1 MSTLPEN
8 FRKLFFRSSPVEAF
22 RDYFNRCVNKFRAWK
37 RLKLHKKCATFAVGK
52 GECNYLDISVKS
64 NYLDFRSK
72 ILDFTG
78 ASKSVI
84 DQKTTLVGY
93 SFFDTFVEFVNS
105 INVYQ

>member
-1 MSTLPEN
+1 MHLLT
-8 FRKLFFRSSPVEAF
+8 
-22 RDYFNRCVNKFRAWK
+22 
-37 RLKLHKKCATFAVGK
+37 VGK
-52 GECNYLDISVKS
+52 GGCNYLDISVKS

-84 DQKTTLVGY
+84 EQKTTLVGY
-93 SFFDTFVEFVNS
+93 SFFDNFVEFVNS